1 MENKDANEVET
12 VLSENIEEDKKEKTE
27 ETEEIEKKKDKT
39 FMNENISTQEISISE
54 ITELATKLNELY
66 MIIANGELKSAY
78 LPQSSPMG

>member
-12 VLSENIEEDKKEKTE
+12 VLSENIEEEKKEKTE
-27 ETEEIEKKKDKT
+27 ETEKKKDKT
-39 FMNENISTQEISISE
+39 FMNENISTQEISVSE